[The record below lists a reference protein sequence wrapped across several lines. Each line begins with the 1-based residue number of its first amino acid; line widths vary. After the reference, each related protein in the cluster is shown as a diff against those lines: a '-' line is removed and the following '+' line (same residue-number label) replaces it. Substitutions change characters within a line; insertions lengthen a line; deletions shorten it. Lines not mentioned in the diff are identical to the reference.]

1 MSRNS
6 AIKGETAVP
15 GDKSVSHRA
24 LIFSALAPGT
34 SAIGGLNTGED
45 VRSTA
50 GCLRSLG
57 AEVSWLDDEATA
69 VVTGPAGGLTEP
81 FDVLDVGN
89 SGTTIRTL
97 LGVTAS
103 VPGISVLSGDGSVRS
118 RPMMRVVGPLRAMG
132 ADIEGRAG
140 GTLAPLVVRGRD
152 LRGLDHTLSVASAQV
167 KTALVLAG
175 LAASGTTRVVEP
187 GPSRD
192 HTERML
198 AARGVRVNVRGRE
211 VSVQGAQRPEPL
223 DHKVPGDLSSAFF
236 LIVAALLLPGSDL
249 TLTGV
254 GLNPTRLGGLEVLR
268 MMGAD
273 LSWDVETIEGGEP
286 VGSIHARHSAL
297 HGVVVDPDI
306 VPTLIDEVP
315 ALAVAASQ
323 AEGATV
329 VTGASELRV
338 KESDRIEGIVQGLS
352 SIGAEVEALD
362 DGLVVRGPSSL
373 RGGVVSSLGDH
384 RLAMSFAVAGMVA
397 KGDVKVQGWSAVGTS
412 FPEFVGLVRSL
423 RGRR

>member
-1 MSRNS
+1 M
-6 AIKGETAVP
+6 
-15 GDKSVSHRA
+15 SHRA
-24 LIFSALAPGT
+24 LIFSALASGA
-34 SAIGGLNTGED
+34 SEIVGLNTGED
-45 VRSTA
+45 VRSSA
-50 GCLRSLG
+50 RCLRALG
-57 AEVSWLDDEATA
+57 AEVSWPEDETTA
-69 VVTGPAGGLTEP
+69 VVTGPPGGLTEP
-81 FDVLDVGN
+81 LDVLDAGN

-103 VPGISVLSGDGSVRS
+103 IPGISVLSGDGSVRS

-140 GTLAPLVVRGRD
+140 GTKAPLVVRGRD
-152 LRGLDHTLSVASAQV
+152 LKGLDHSLSVASAQV

-175 LAASGTTRVVEP
+175 LAAGGTTRVVEP

-198 AARGVRVNVRGRE
+198 AARGVRLGVRHRE
-211 VSVQGAQRPEPL
+211 VSVEGDQRPEPF
-223 DHKVPGDLSSAFF
+223 DQKVPGDLSSAFF

-273 LSWDVETIEGGEP
+273 LVWEVETVEGGEP
-286 VGSIHARHSAL
+286 VGSVQARHSTL
-297 HGVVVDPDI
+297 QGVVVDPDI

-315 ALAVAASQ
+315 ALAVAATQ

-338 KESDRIEGIVQGLS
+338 KESDRIEGIVGGLT
-352 SIGAEVEALD
+352 SIGAEVEALE
-362 DGLVVRGPSSL
+362 DGLVVRGPTSL
-373 RGGVVSSLGDH
+373 RGGVVSSSGDH